1 MQLTRR
7 WGMPTN
13 VDGFL
18 INLFIFGCAESS
30 PIAAHR
36 VPLVVSGGYSLLW
49 CMVFALRRLLLLW
62 STGALELGT
71 RALVVAAL
79 GLSSCGS
86 RALEHEL
93 SICAAQP

>member
-7 WGMPTN
+7 WGIPTN

-30 PIAAHR
+30 PIAAPR
-36 VPLVVSGGYSLLW
+36 VSLVVSGGYSLLW
-49 CMVFALRRLLLLW
+49 CMVFALRWLLLLW
-62 STGALELGT
+62 SAGALGLGT

-79 GLSSCGS
+79 GLSSYGS

-93 SICAAQP
+93 SICGAQP